1 MRTHF
6 VSGSRAKLFERVPS
20 GADGY
25 RMNYIV
31 HGFNDTDAL
40 KIIKCRQTMSLN
52 AKLLPIERFPSRPT
66 SPIPESFWTCRCS
79 S

>member
-6 VSGSRAKLFERVPS
+6 VSGSRAKLFERVRS

-40 KIIKCRQTMSLN
+40 KIIKIVAR
-52 AKLLPIERFPSRPT
+52 R
-66 SPIPESFWTCRCS
+66 
-79 S
+79 